1 MAFFNAVDEEL
12 ISYFLKDV
20 ISFEEMVNLIIK
32 IVDEK
37 MINIINPSVN
47 DIVKV
52 DKLAREIVNSYMNER
67 VKA

>member
-52 DKLAREIVNSYMNER
+52 DKLAREIVNSYMKER
-67 VKA
+67 AKA

>member
-1 MAFFNAVDEEL
+1 
-12 ISYFLKDV
+12 
-20 ISFEEMVNLIIK
+20 MVNLIIK

-37 MINIINPSVN
+37 IINIINPSVN

-52 DKLAREIVNSYMNER
+52 DKLAREIVNSYMKER

>member
-1 MAFFNAVDEEL
+1 
-12 ISYFLKDV
+12 
-20 ISFEEMVNLIIK
+20 MVNLIIK

-52 DKLAREIVNSYMNER
+52 DKLAREIVKSYMNER

>member
-1 MAFFNAVDEEL
+1 
-12 ISYFLKDV
+12 
-20 ISFEEMVNLIIK
+20 MVNLIIK

>member
-1 MAFFNAVDEEL
+1 
-12 ISYFLKDV
+12 
-20 ISFEEMVNLIIK
+20 MVNLIIK

-67 VKA
+67 VKV